1 MQVQDFQTF
10 VGMFQMFLLLFCYLK
25 LLSSI
30 YRPMTLVEKQQLR
43 KLIQAL
49 PPKNL
54 DRVVEII
61 QRSKPAE
68 KESCDEIHVDLEKEV
83 ENLRH
88 LCLFCSYEII
98 TLLLNSLPF
107 QSNATLWRLY
117 YYVEAFERTRNSSYS
132 SISHFL
138 PVRD

>member
-1 MQVQDFQTF
+1 
-10 VGMFQMFLLLFCYLK
+10 
-25 LLSSI
+25 
-30 YRPMTLVEKQQLR
+30 MTLVEKQQLR